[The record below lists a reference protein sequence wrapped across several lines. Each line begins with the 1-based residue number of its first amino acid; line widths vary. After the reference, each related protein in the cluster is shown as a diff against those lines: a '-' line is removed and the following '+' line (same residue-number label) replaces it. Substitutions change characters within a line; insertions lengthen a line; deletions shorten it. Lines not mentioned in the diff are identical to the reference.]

1 MERKNLSGYR
11 FYAKDN
17 REYIVATGEEDSAV
31 IYKELNNTDS
41 PLYFCCDAK
50 ASEGKLSGSYKVSFT
65 VSEAEFF
72 RVIDSFE
79 NKNNKDE
86 ILSELKHR
94 YYKIPKIF
102 LSLVFE
108 LYEKDG
114 R

>member
-1 MERKNLSGYR
+1 MERRNLSGYR
-11 FYAKDN
+11 FYGKDN
-17 REYIVATGEEDSAV
+17 TEYIVVAGEEGSA
-31 IYKELNNTDS
+31 IAYEALNNTEA

-50 ASEGKLSGSYKVSFT
+50 ASDGKLSGSYQVSFT

-72 RVIDSFE
+72 SVIDSLE
-79 NKNNKDE
+79 NKNDKEE